1 MLFSSVYNVVTISLT
16 FLFLTNHL
24 SLRGLVN
31 AGNAY
36 ELLSKGC
43 DVAGGLAD
51 PPEGKELHDLALG
64 GKFQKH
70 VGCTLDEHCDQSN
83 PCLGE
88 FVCNAGTGTCE
99 QVAGTAPVC
108 DDGKKVSS
116 LPQLYLMYCSKRQVS
131 TRHAHDTTATFCF
144 C

>member
-1 MLFSSVYNVVTISLT
+1 MLFSFCLQVVTIALT
-16 FLFLTNHL
+16 L
-24 SLRGLVN
+24 SLCDHSIISFRGTVN

-43 DVAGGLAD
+43 EVAGGLAD
-51 PPEGKELHDLALG
+51 PPDGKELSDLAQG
-64 GKFQKH
+64 GRFQKDE
-70 VGCTLDEHCDQSN
+70 GCSIDAHCEQAN

-88 FVCNAGTGTCE
+88 YVCNTGTGTCE

-116 LPQLYLMYCSKRQVS
+116 PAQLFPRQAGFES
-131 TRHAHDTTATFCF
+131 M
-144 C
+144 